1 MRIMKNLKILY
12 FALPVWVMLMCI
24 PFEINADKGMEVL
37 LNANVLYIFRMLVI
51 LFSLGSMVSAFTV
64 LKDRLMSQLVLLAIS
79 FLWVVIDYYMNLSTP
94 GSDNLLWLLPMIMLI
109 YIIRYKA
116 VSRVSDKTEDK

>member
-1 MRIMKNLKILY
+1 MKNLKILY

-24 PFEINADKGMEVL
+24 PFDINADKGMEVQ

-79 FLWVVIDYYMNLSTP
+79 SLWVVIDYYMNLSTP

>member
-24 PFEINADKGMEVL
+24 PFEINADKGMEVQ

-79 FLWVVIDYYMNLSTP
+79 SLWVVIDYYMNLSTP

-116 VSRVSDKTEDK
+116 VSRVSDKAEDK

>member
-1 MRIMKNLKILY
+1 MKNLKILY

-24 PFEINADKGMEVL
+24 PFEINADKGMEVQ

-79 FLWVVIDYYMNLSTP
+79 SLWVVIDYYMNLSTP

>member
-24 PFEINADKGMEVL
+24 PFEINADKGMEVQ

-79 FLWVVIDYYMNLSTP
+79 SLWVVIDYYMNLSTP

-116 VSRVSDKTEDK
+116 VSRVSSKTEDK

>member
-1 MRIMKNLKILY
+1 MKNLKILY

-24 PFEINADKGMEVL
+24 PFEINADKGMEVQ

-79 FLWVVIDYYMNLSTP
+79 SLWVVIDYYMNLSTP

-116 VSRVSDKTEDK
+116 VSGVSDKAEDK

>member
-1 MRIMKNLKILY
+1 MKNLKILY
-12 FALPVWVMLMCI
+12 FALPVWVILMCI
-24 PFEINADKGMEVL
+24 PFEINADKGMEVQ

-79 FLWVVIDYYMNLSTP
+79 SLWVVIDYYMNLSTP

>member
-24 PFEINADKGMEVL
+24 PFEINADKGMEVQ

-79 FLWVVIDYYMNLSTP
+79 SLWVVIDYYMNLSTP

>member
-1 MRIMKNLKILY
+1 MKNLKILY

-24 PFEINADKGMEVL
+24 PFEINADKGMEVQ

-79 FLWVVIDYYMNLSTP
+79 SLWVVIDYYMNLSTP

-116 VSRVSDKTEDK
+116 VSRVSSKTEDK

>member
-1 MRIMKNLKILY
+1 MKNLKILY

-24 PFEINADKGMEVL
+24 PFEINADKGMEVQ

-79 FLWVVIDYYMNLSTP
+79 SLWVVIDYYMNLSTP

-116 VSRVSDKTEDK
+116 VSRVSDKAEDK

>member
-1 MRIMKNLKILY
+1 MKNLKILY